1 MTNDK
6 AQVMLDVD
14 ILNQLNGASI
24 EERIAVIELLLQ
36 SLKSE
41 LIQNR
46 ESHAEPAKRPHRPA
60 FGFMKGTGSIH
71 GDVISPAVPES
82 DWEVLQ

>member
-1 MTNDK
+1 MIETE
-6 AQVMLDVD
+6 
-14 ILNQLNGASI
+14 ILQKIQAASM

-36 SLKSE
+36 SLKNE

-46 ESHAEPAKRPHRPA
+46 ESYAEPANRPHRPA

-71 GDVISPAVPES
+71 GDVVSPAVPES

>member
-1 MTNDK
+1 MTNDE
-6 AQVMLDVD
+6 AQVMLDTD
-14 ILNQLNGASI
+14 ILNQLSGASI

-36 SLKSE
+36 SLKNE

-46 ESHAEPAKRPHRPA
+46 ESLAEPTNRPHRPA
-60 FGFMKGTGSIH
+60 FGFMQGTGSIH
-71 GDVISPAVPES
+71 GDIVSPAVPES

>member
-1 MTNDK
+1 
-6 AQVMLDVD
+6 MLNTD
-14 ILNQLNGASI
+14 ILNQLSGASI

-36 SLKSE
+36 SLKNE

-46 ESHAEPAKRPHRPA
+46 ESHAEPANRPA

-71 GDVISPAVPES
+71 GDVVSPAVSES
-82 DWEVLQ
+82 DWEVLR

>member
-1 MTNDK
+1 
-6 AQVMLDVD
+6 MLESE
-14 ILNQLNGASI
+14 ILQKMQGASI
-24 EERIAVIELLLQ
+24 EERIAIIELLLQ

-46 ESHAEPAKRPHRPA
+46 ASQPASSDRAHRPT
-60 FGFMKGTGSIH
+60 FGFMKDTGIIH
-71 GDVISPAVPES
+71 GDIISPAVPES